1 MSKCAGEE
9 QKSGTGSTVV
19 CAMDVLTTFWCWNP
33 SKCVYNSVYHINNDN
48 WSICVLLPCSWVP
61 EYSELGLSSIP
72 TTAGVLILDWLNAR
86 SYSDFGTEQLFFE
99 QLVEFFAVH
108 QINHHPVDCYGHNP
122 PHNLLGQWFLWWMVL
137 LIQSSNSK
145 YRRV

>member
-1 MSKCAGEE
+1 MHVFNHNMSAWLFHLINRFCVVVHLSSNRSQLTSKCAGEE

-72 TTAGVLILDWLNAR
+72 TTAGVLILDWLN
-86 SYSDFGTEQLFFE
+86 SQKL
-99 QLVEFFAVH
+99 
-108 QINHHPVDCYGHNP
+108 
-122 PHNLLGQWFLWWMVL
+122 QWFWHRTVIFRTAGW
-137 LIQSSNSK
+137 IFCCPPD
-145 YRRV
+145 